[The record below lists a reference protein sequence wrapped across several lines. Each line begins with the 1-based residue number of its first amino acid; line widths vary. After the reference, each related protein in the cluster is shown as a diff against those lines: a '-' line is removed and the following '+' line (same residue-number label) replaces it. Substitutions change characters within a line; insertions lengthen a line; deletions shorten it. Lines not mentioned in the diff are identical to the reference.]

1 MKDWRL
7 FRFIRRVLLLGLFVN
22 TVSLCFIAGW
32 IYTGVTQVKPR
43 CLAHPNESAFT
54 PADFGHDSLNLAP
67 YQMPVYETITF
78 PSRNAKLNLSA
89 FFIPTKA
96 ADSRSI
102 VIIHGLSGCKRLV
115 TSLLPAGMLNRA
127 GFQILVV
134 DLRNMGDSDSDN
146 GLQAAGTKEY
156 WDVLGAWDWLVNERG
171 VLPEHIGLYGY
182 SLGGASALIAAGQES
197 RITAVWTDSAF
208 ADPVE
213 VINAQLNNPLLSGFA
228 ALSVTM
234 GQLISGDNLR
244 AKRPV
249 DEIQNWAEQQLFLV
263 HGDMDTT
270 IPIEQAYQLETT
282 ARSAQVDVQLWVT
295 TGSGHV
301 ESMFDYTEEYE
312 SRLVTFFK
320 TALK

>member
-1 MKDWRL
+1 MKSWRL
-7 FRFIRRVLLLGLFVN
+7 FRFIRRVLLLGLL
-22 TVSLCFIAGW
+22 VSTILLCLMAGW
-32 IYTGVTQVKPR
+32 VYTGVTQVKPH
-43 CLAHPNESAFT
+43 CLAHPSEATFT
-54 PADFGHDSLNLAP
+54 PADFWHDSLNLAP

-78 PSRNAKLNLSA
+78 PSRNSKLNLSA
-89 FFIPTKA
+89 FFIPMEA
-96 ADSRSI
+96 ADSPSVVI
-102 VIIHGLSGCKRLV
+102 VHGLSGCKRLV
-115 TSLLPAGMLNRA
+115 TSLLPAGMLHRA

-134 DLRNMGDSDSDN
+134 DLRNMGDSDADN

-182 SLGGASALIAAGQES
+182 SLGGASTLIAAGQES

-213 VINAQLNNPLLSGFA
+213 VINAQLDTPLLSGFA

-234 GQLISGDNLR
+234 GHIISGDNLR

-249 DEIQNWAEQQLFLV
+249 NEVRNLTERRLFLV
-263 HGDMDTT
+263 HGDVDTT
-270 IPIEQAYQLETT
+270 ILVEQAYQLETS
-282 ARSAQVDVQLWVT
+282 AQAAQVDVQLWIT

-312 SRLVTFFK
+312 RRLITFFT
-320 TALK
+320 TALE